1 MVPPADTR
9 SDKPVD
15 DPSRPGR
22 VRTAQPPEPARPAGL
37 GPETSLTSGQ
47 QPFATAM
54 GPQPT
59 EPRPV
64 PTIAELILA
73 GVPQRAEDG
82 PQRPTTTRTV
92 TRTLLVFEPVSR

>member
-1 MVPPADTR
+1 
-9 SDKPVD
+9 
-15 DPSRPGR
+15 
-22 VRTAQPPEPARPAGL
+22 
-37 GPETSLTSGQ
+37 
-47 QPFATAM
+47 M

-73 GVPQRAEDG
+73 GVPERAEDG
-82 PQRPTTTRTV
+82 PQRLTTTRTV